1 MKARKGKHKEILQ
14 FDFDFEF
21 KLFAISTTLREY
33 QLSYQIQKAFFLKL
47 ICEEDI
53 IVNYPKK
60 NMIANFS
67 RYSCKVEL
75 LQREY
80 HLLANKYKGNIFIP
94 ELKFADYL
102 FMVKGD
108 CDGEEDDFMKQLK
121 GIAEVQAVK
130 SVEVVDLKSKENLI
144 FD

>member
-1 MKARKGKHKEILQ
+1 MKAQRGKHKEVLQ
-14 FDFDFEF
+14 FEFDFDF

-33 QLSYQIQKAFFLKL
+33 QLSYQIQKSFFLKL
-47 ICEEDI
+47 KREADI
-53 IVNYPKK
+53 EVNYPKK

-67 RYSCKVEL
+67 RYSCSVEL
-75 LQREY
+75 LQREF

-102 FMVKGD
+102 FIVKGD
-108 CDGEEDDFMKQLK
+108 CCGEEVDFMQQLK
-121 GIAEVQAVK
+121 GILDVQAIK
-130 SVEVVDLKSKENLI
+130 NVEVVDLKSRNNLI